1 MRHTCACGDACC
13 LPLLF
18 PSLTNVEIV
27 HVAVTEKCVL
37 ISARDAVS
45 QPCCRSCGTE
55 ETRRH
60 GSYLRRVHH
69 GAVEDRPVV
78 IEIEVTRYQC
88 DNPGCQPAT
97 FTHDI
102 PALAPRRALRTPAMR
117 TTLELLARAAG
128 GRTGARLAAELGLA
142 ATASHDSLL
151 RLLRDLPEPARST
164 VTVLGVDDSAR
175 RRGQM

>member
-1 MRHTCACGDACC
+1 V
-13 LPLLF
+13 LPAATF

-55 ETRRH
+55 GTRH
-60 GSYLRRVHH
+60 QAATY

-78 IEIEVTRYQC
+78 IEIEVTRCQC
-88 DNPGCQPAT
+88 DNPGCQLAT

-102 PALAPRRALRTPAMR
+102 PALAPRRARRTPAI
-117 TTLELLARAAG
+117 A
-128 GRTGARLAAELGLA
+128 
-142 ATASHDSLL
+142 
-151 RLLRDLPEPARST
+151 
-164 VTVLGVDDSAR
+164 V
-175 RRGQM
+175 